1 MEHSPQEEEFVTS
14 GQVVQVWSYQRT
26 KPIYQLEWN
35 VDSIL
40 KAKYNPSDPNLLA
53 ASCSDRSLL
62 LYDLRGE
69 TPVQKITLANKSM
82 ALCFNP
88 LEPMNLTA
96 GNDDGNCY
104 SFDLRRMD
112 RARLIHKG
120 HIGAVTDLDFASSGR
135 QFASSS
141 FDRTLRLFNFDSGT
155 SREVYHA
162 KRMQVVSAVQFTVDS
177 HYLLSGSEDM
187 NLRMWKTVAWRPTGK
202 VSVRE

>member
-1 MEHSPQEEEFVTS
+1 
-14 GQVVQVWSYQRT
+14 
-26 KPIYQLEWN
+26 
-35 VDSIL
+35 
-40 KAKYNPSDPNLLA
+40 
-53 ASCSDRSLL
+53 
-62 LYDLRGE
+62 
-69 TPVQKITLANKSM
+69 M

-135 QFASSS
+135 QFATSS

-202 VSVRE
+202 VSVREERAGEYRDKLIEKYKDSNKIRRINSHRHLPKYLVNANQRKLEKGAKRLRKKQNREANTGLV